1 MKYYNLDNERFY
13 AAKDNED
20 LLTQIKNGSAFTAPY
35 TNEQYMNLCAKWETE
50 NNRVLRTD
58 TVDNF
63 IADFIKFGTITP
75 ITKTEFNKLLKSTL

>member
-50 NNRVLRTD
+50 NNRFVYKGKK
-58 TVDNF
+58 
-63 IADFIKFGTITP
+63 A
-75 ITKTEFNKLLKSTL
+75 